1 MRLWRLSSLRRA
13 RDFDGGLRA
22 HEQRPLEYNWRP
34 LTYCSTVPSL
44 TGAQHIVSD
53 LPSDWAS
60 RETHTQS
67 EVHTS
72 VK

>member
-1 MRLWRLSSLRRA
+1 V
-13 RDFDGGLRA
+13 
-22 HEQRPLEYNWRP
+22 
-34 LTYCSTVPSL
+34 TYCSTVPSL
-44 TGAQHIVSD
+44 TALEKSAHVTDTSLLPAMVDYLIPDDVSAHSILFSD